1 MPTIALRALREE
13 VARGLGV
20 RSYVDGAT
28 PTLGTT
34 TILPDANRLEPD
46 GEFSDV
52 DAYVQFQSGVL
63 DGIERRIT
71 GFTTGVSVQFAPAVG
86 TAVPSGTSYAITK
99 TYRTED
105 FNISINDALR
115 ELGMRRVVSVA
126 TTTETSDV
134 RNLAVPS
141 AVANTATDLLGVE
154 RAIGTAGTFDYEP
167 LVESHH
173 YQLVRHDGTAWL
185 ELKYPPVTGQV
196 IRFTYGHEA
205 SMLSADTDATSEPV
219 LLVKA
224 LARKYL
230 AAANHDDAGVT
241 RWGRESE
248 RIRKDV
254 IPSTQASRKAVV
266 PRITVY

>member
-1 MPTIALRALREE
+1 MPTSTLRVIREE

-46 GEFSDV
+46 GEWSDV
-52 DAYVQFQSGVL
+52 DAFIQFQSGPL
-63 DGIERRIT
+63 DGQERRVT

-86 TAVPSGTSYAITK
+86 TIVPSGTSYAITK
-99 TYRTED
+99 TYRVDD

-115 ELGMRRVVSVA
+115 ELGMRRVTSIG
-126 TTTETSDV
+126 TTAETTDV
-134 RNLAVPS
+134 RNLPVPS
-141 AVANTATDLLGVE
+141 VVSNTATELVAVE
-154 RAIGTAGTFDYEP
+154 RAIGTASTFAYEP
-167 LVESHH
+167 LYEGYH
-173 YQLVRHDGTAWL
+173 YQLVRNNGGAWL
-185 ELKYPPVTGQV
+185 ELKYAPTTGQV
-196 IRFTYGHEA
+196 VRFTYTHEA
-205 SMLSADTDATSEPV
+205 TSLVADTDATSEPL

-230 AAANHDDAGVT
+230 AAANRDDAGVT
-241 RWGRESE
+241 RWGREAE

-254 IPSTQASRKAVV
+254 IPSTVPSRKTVV
-266 PRITVY
+266 PKISVY